1 MRLIFQ
7 VSDLDSGIV
16 GYGLLVLAIGLVIRV
31 IVTFFVV
38 MGGDLEPKER
48 LFVAFAW
55 FPKATVQ
62 AALGPLALDTALKD
76 PSDIENKKRGLI
88 ILTVA
93 VLAILVTA
101 PIGSAA
107 IMLSHPFLLSKDD
120 EETTEEEDRNKNETE
135 PPQYSEA
142 AA

>member
-1 MRLIFQ
+1 M
-7 VSDLDSGIV
+7 SELDGGTV
-16 GYGLLVLAIGLVIRV
+16 GKGLLVLAIGLVIRV

-38 MGGDLEPKER
+38 MGGDLDPKER

-62 AALGPLALDTALKD
+62 AALGPYALDKAVELGADHPDFKD
-76 PSDIENKKRGLI
+76 NQAWGLT

-107 IMLSHPFLLSKDD
+107 IMLTHPFLLTKDSSEDAPTDD
-120 EETTEEEDRNKNETE
+120 EENERNKNE
-135 PPQYSEA
+135 PSEQQA
-142 AA
+142 